1 MACLGT
7 NRDHS
12 IVFEIASKHCRSI
25 WSRLWF
31 FQWSCMDVSVGL
43 WRKLSM
49 EKWMLLNCGVGED
62 SWESLNCKEIQPVHP
77 KGDQSWVF
85 IGQTD
90 AKTETP
96 ILWPPHAKWKSPWC
110 WDGLAAGGEGDDWG
124 WNGWMAS
131 LTQWIWVWVN
141 SRSLWWTGRPGVLR
155 FMESQKVGHDW
166 ETELNCI
173 LDSFVDHDGYSISS
187 KGFLSTV
194 VCIMIISLKF
204 THSSPF

>member
-62 SWESLNCKEIQPVHP
+62 YWESLNCKEIQPVHP

-131 LTQWIWVWVN
+131 LTQWTWVWVN
-141 SRSLWWTGRPGVLR
+141 SGSLWWTGRPGVLR

-173 LDSFVDHDGYSISS
+173 LDSFVDHNGYSISS